1 MLDEGVFDE
10 EVFVAGVFVGVVGG
24 TERAVERGRGGVLG
38 GAGWEEVV

>member
-24 TERAVERGRGGVLG
+24 IERAVERGRGGVLG